1 MLFSQATLHEQVTIV
16 GCVTVLLVHL
26 AIAISTGSLV
36 RCLRLCRRGVERCW
50 AALRAWNVRGAA
62 SNEIGCVVAKKLR
75 KFRATQFQWFVG
87 VGFAVAPIY
96 FANVLLKTGTE
107 REHDATMVQDVV
119 TFLAYLIVLLLQ
131 WRPSFLKSGSVEL
144 WYSTFMAMMCVQL
157 APYAC
162 TDSNFPRANA
172 RIKIM
177 VCSMSLMHLHTPLVV
192 AWSAAMALVC
202 AARPVL
208 AAEGAALGAT
218 LLREGFY
225 ALLLGSLVHLLE
237 AQVAASFRKDLEARA
252 VLQRQSA
259 AQALLTAFYDVV
271 VELDDALRITAPAA
285 GFAGFLLCRHSLEG
299 MDFLDFMPR
308 EDDKQLFRERLL
320 QPCQSHVLDTMRVA
334 LRDADGNNLEVEAV
348 VFQFEC
354 NGDRI
359 HQLLGLRELGDL
371 REPPGGGNEA
381 VQRERAC
388 QGGGAERTPTQG
400 EAAHPFAEGGA
411 TVEVD
416 LDSPELLMLHHSVGF
431 TQLVG
436 LNTPSGGLLSLVP
449 EARRAAFRRWVE
461 NSVNSMLYGEPVA
474 QCELVVTLQ
483 AHPGVPKI
491 RAVCRILGLDEQS
504 DGSAGGQAMPSCWL
518 AFALREAAGGNP
530 EDRDG
535 GSSGG
540 TSSSAGSRRNSG
552 SRRHCGTERQVGGKH
567 TGSIAPLP
575 SALGKS
581 FMSL

>member
-1 MLFSQATLHEQVTIV
+1 MLFSQAALYEKATIV
-16 GCVTVLLVHL
+16 GCVSTLLVHL
-26 AIAISTGSLV
+26 VTVIGTGSLV
-36 RCLRLCRRGVERCW
+36 RCLIMCRRVLERCW
-50 AALRAWNVRGAA
+50 DAFRSWNQRNAA
-62 SNEIGCVVAKKLR
+62 STEVECAVARKL
-75 KFRATQFQWFVG
+75 KNFRMTQFQRFLG
-87 VGFAVAPIY
+87 VGFALAPLY
-96 FANVLLKTGTE
+96 FVNVIFLTVTE
-107 REHDATMVQDVV
+107 REHDVTMAQDVIV
-119 TFLAYLIVLLLQ
+119 FLCYLGALLLQ
-131 WRPSFLKSGSVEL
+131 WRPSLLKPEALEL
-144 WYSTFMAMMCVQL
+144 WYSAFVALMCMVL
-157 APYAC
+157 APYVC
-162 TDSNFPRANA
+162 LDSFFSECSA

-177 VCSMSLMHLHTPLVV
+177 LCLMSLMHLHAPLVV
-192 AWSAAMALVC
+192 AWSVVMALVC
-202 AARPVL
+202 AARPAL
-208 AAEGAALGAT
+208 AADGSAPGAT
-218 LLREGFY
+218 LLIEGLY
-225 ALLLGSLVHLLE
+225 TLLLGSLVHVLE
-237 AQVAASFRKDLEARA
+237 TQVAASFRKDLEARA